1 MTMAR
6 YSGVVTDQAGNI
18 IPNAKIEVRRE
29 TPGAPLA
36 ALKDGPDGLVAL
48 TNPFNA
54 ESDGTFFFHV
64 VGGFYKIRAYT
75 GASSSP
81 TFEQIIRY
89 EGIGE
94 LQGYDL
100 DAILIGQ
107 RQQVRV
113 ATTANITIS
122 TALNNGDTLDGV
134 TLATSDLVLVKNQT
148 AKAEN
153 GVYVVGVSPARS
165 AEFDTYN
172 EHAGAMIAVV
182 EGTAGAGSVWFCTA
196 NAGGILDTTAIDFT
210 KVAVIAGPPGAD
222 GEPGPPGPA
231 TIAIGTTTTLDAGSS
246 ATVTN
251 SGDDEDVVL
260 NFGVPRG
267 SGYGGTSTT
276 SLSISTGSKTFTTQS
291 GLAYV
296 VGSRVRAAS
305 SSNWMEG
312 ICTAYS
318 GSSLTI
324 NVDKV
329 AGSGTFSAWNF
340 SITGEPSPSGSVS
353 GAVSSTDWQAAAAN
367 GITGA
372 AIKFGNVIDL
382 VDRIAAVPV
391 IDLSGS
397 DIAYIAQGT
406 RSTTA
411 SFTGSNGLLQFAPAN
426 TQRVTYNP
434 VTREERGFLYET
446 NATTNL
452 LLQSES
458 FSTSPWAAGSNA
470 DAVLTAGAGVAPDGS
485 TTATLFNDNS
495 SVGIAGRLQ
504 TFTVPNDSKKYTV
517 SFFVNAGT
525 SNCCSCRAVLAGGSA
540 IVQTE
545 LVINPRTGAAA
556 WRPPTSGDAFLV
568 ENVGNGWFRCQLT
581 LQNNS
586 TGNTSLWIDLRP
598 CFAATYNTT
607 VDATATGTTYFWG
620 AQIEDSTNV
629 GGATSYIKTTSAQVT
644 RSGDSFRIPLD
655 TNWFNADQGV
665 FLIEYTPVTVR
676 NDATGTDVFFSVY
689 DSGSGN
695 TFMNL
700 RSGALIGGVDLYVVK
715 TGVLQ
720 VDSGNIAQVAGT
732 RYRTAFRYKQ
742 NDFAFVVNGSVIDTD
757 VVCDVPTVNNIT
769 FGGRNTFHRLLYYPT
784 SLSNDQLQALTS

>member
-1 MTMAR
+1 MTYPTIKMKITPAPKLR
-6 YSGVVTDQAGNI
+6 GKMDVRFPANVSVISPIQLDRTGGNYTFSLD
-18 IPNAKIEVRRE
+18 PDVA
-29 TPGAPLA
+29 ALA
-36 ALKDGPDGLVAL
+36 ANSTNGLWARTGAGTGAARTITGTANEITATNGDGVSG
-48 TNPFNA
+48 NPTLSLPASMTFTGKA
-54 ESDGTFFFHV
+54 ILGGTF
-64 VGGFYKIRAYT
+64 T
-75 GASSSP
+75 SP
-81 TFEQIIRY
+81 TFVTPAL
-89 EGIGE
+89 GTPASGV
-94 LQGYDL
+94 LTN
-100 DAILIGQ
+100 
-107 RQQVRV
+107 
-113 ATTANITIS
+113 ATG
-122 TALNNGDTLDGV
+122 L
-134 TLATSDLVLVKNQT
+134 
-148 AKAEN
+148 
-153 GVYVVGVSPARS
+153 P
-165 AEFDTYN
+165 
-172 EHAGAMIAVV
+172 
-182 EGTAGAGSVWFCTA
+182 
-196 NAGGILDTTAIDFT
+196 
-210 KVAVIAGPPGAD
+210 
-222 GEPGPPGPA
+222 
-231 TIAIGTTTTLDAGSS
+231 
-246 ATVTN
+246 
-251 SGDDEDVVL
+251 
-260 NFGVPRG
+260 
-267 SGYGGTSTT
+267 
-276 SLSISTGSKTFTTQS
+276 ISTGVS
-291 GLAYV
+291 GLGTGIATFLATPSSANLRSALTDEVGTGAAYF
-296 VGSRVRAAS
+296 VGGALGTPASGTLTNATGLPLSTGVTGNLSVNNLNGGTAAS
-305 SSNWMEG
+305 STTFWRG
-312 ICTAYS
+312 
-318 GSSLTI
+318 
-324 NVDKV
+324 D
-329 AGSGTFSAWNF
+329 GTWA
-340 SITGEPSPSGSVS
+340 TPSGGGGVS

-458 FSTSPWAAGSNA
+458 FSTSPWAAGFGV

-525 SNCCSCRAVLAGGSA
+525 SNCCSCRAILTGGSA
-540 IVQTE
+540 IVQAE

-556 WRPPTSGDAFLV
+556 WRIATSGNAFLV

-689 DSGSGN
+689 DSGSGS

-700 RSGALIGGVDLYVVK
+700 RSGTLIGGIDLYVVK
-715 TGVLQ
+715 AGVVQ

-742 NDFAFVVNGSVIDTD
+742 NDFALILNGSVIDTD

>member
-1 MTMAR
+1 M
-6 YSGVVTDQAGNI
+6 AGNPHPVFQDGVPVEKANARAYLPLRLGNPDALRALDGSTFWLCYIQTLTAFFYRDTSDTTSADDGTSI
-18 IPNAKIEVRRE
+18 IVDASGGRWKIISS
-29 TPGAPLA
+29 GAGLAIDAAGPLA
-36 ALKDGPDGLVAL
+36 GRTAYNDEDPGFTYFGTDTELV
-48 TNPFNA
+48 
-54 ESDGTFFFHV
+54 
-64 VGGFYKIRAYT
+64 YIR
-75 GASSSP
+75 
-81 TFEQIIRY
+81 
-89 EGIGE
+89 
-94 LQGYDL
+94 L
-100 DAILIGQ
+100 
-107 RQQVRV
+107 
-113 ATTANITIS
+113 
-122 TALNNGDTLDGV
+122 
-134 TLATSDLVLVKNQT
+134 
-148 AKAEN
+148 
-153 GVYVVGVSPARS
+153 
-165 AEFDTYN
+165 
-172 EHAGAMIAVV
+172 
-182 EGTAGAGSVWFCTA
+182 TAGGWSAGS
-196 NAGGILDTTAIDFT
+196 IIQ
-210 KVAVIAGPPGAD
+210 GPPGID
-222 GEPGPPGPA
+222 GLPGEKGDKGDTGDIGPA
-231 TIAIGTTTTLDAGSS
+231 NTLSIGAVTGGGSAGASITGTAPNQTLNLTLPKGDKGD
-246 ATVTN
+246 TGT
-251 SGDDEDVVL
+251 SGAK
-260 NFGVPRG
+260 G
-267 SGYGGTSTT
+267 SGYDGSSTT
-276 SLSISTGSKTFTTQS
+276 SLAVGVGSKTLTTQG

-296 VGSRVRAAS
+296 IGSRLRVAS
-305 SSNWMEG
+305 SGSPTNWMEG
-312 ICTAYS
+312 VCTAYS
-318 GSSLTI
+318 GTSLTI
-324 NVDKV
+324 SVDKV
-329 AGSGTFSAWNF
+329 SGSGTIAAWNL
-340 SITGEPSPSGSVS
+340 SIAGEPSAGSVS
-353 GAVSSTDWQAAAAN
+353 GQGTSTDWQVAAAS
-367 GITGA
+367 GTTGA
-372 AIKFGNVIDL
+372 AIKFGNTVNL

-458 FSTSPWAAGSNA
+458 FSTSPWAAGFDV

-525 SNCCSCRAVLAGGSA
+525 SNCCSCRAILTGGSA

-556 WRPPTSGDAFLV
+556 WRPATSGAAFLV

-676 NDATGTDVFFSVY
+676 DNATGTDAFFSVY

>member
-1 MTMAR
+1 MTYPTIKMKITPAPKLR
-6 YSGVVTDQAGNI
+6 GKMDVRFPANVSVISPIQLDRTGGNYTFSLD
-18 IPNAKIEVRRE
+18 PDV
-29 TPGAPLA
+29 A
-36 ALKDGPDGLVAL
+36 ALVAANSTNGLWARTGAGTGAARTITGTANEITATNGDGVSG
-48 TNPFNA
+48 NPTLSLPASMTFTGKA
-54 ESDGTFFFHV
+54 ILGGTF
-64 VGGFYKIRAYT
+64 T
-75 GASSSP
+75 SP
-81 TFEQIIRY
+81 TFVTPAL
-89 EGIGE
+89 GTPASGV
-94 LQGYDL
+94 LTN
-100 DAILIGQ
+100 
-107 RQQVRV
+107 
-113 ATTANITIS
+113 ATG
-122 TALNNGDTLDGV
+122 L
-134 TLATSDLVLVKNQT
+134 
-148 AKAEN
+148 
-153 GVYVVGVSPARS
+153 P
-165 AEFDTYN
+165 
-172 EHAGAMIAVV
+172 
-182 EGTAGAGSVWFCTA
+182 
-196 NAGGILDTTAIDFT
+196 
-210 KVAVIAGPPGAD
+210 
-222 GEPGPPGPA
+222 
-231 TIAIGTTTTLDAGSS
+231 
-246 ATVTN
+246 
-251 SGDDEDVVL
+251 
-260 NFGVPRG
+260 
-267 SGYGGTSTT
+267 
-276 SLSISTGSKTFTTQS
+276 ISTGVS
-291 GLAYV
+291 GLGTGIATFLATPSSANLRSALTDEVGTGAAYF
-296 VGSRVRAAS
+296 VGGALGTPASGTLTNATGLPLSTGVTGNLSVNNLNGGTAAS
-305 SSNWMEG
+305 STTFWRG
-312 ICTAYS
+312 
-318 GSSLTI
+318 
-324 NVDKV
+324 D
-329 AGSGTFSAWNF
+329 GTWA
-340 SITGEPSPSGSVS
+340 TPSGGGGVS
-353 GAVSSTDWQAAAAN
+353 GAGSSTDWQAAAAN

-434 VTREERGFLYET
+434 VTREERGFLYESNT
-446 NATTNL
+446 PTNL

-504 TFTVPNDSKKYTV
+504 AFTVPNDSKKYTV

-525 SNCCSCRAVLAGGSA
+525 SNCCSCRAVLTGGSA